1 MPLTPDHHNYL
12 ILHKLQPDEIPVLE
26 WNLKDLLHFKMSTS
40 VYLVA
45 TELPIE
51 TLFEKL
57 IKSVKDKET
66 INLMYLP
73 YSSIYG
79 AFNLDPNA
87 PATAKTIFEKKVY

>member
-12 ILHKLQPDEIPVLE
+12 ILHKLQSDETQVLE
-26 WNLKDLLHFKMSTS
+26 WNLKDLYHFKISPS
-40 VYLVA
+40 VYLVS

-51 TLFEKL
+51 TLFEKV
-57 IKSVKDKET
+57 VKNTKDREM

-79 AFNLDPNA
+79 GFNLDANPS
-87 PATAKTIFEKKVY
+87 PTAKNVFEKKVF